1 MKKFVL
7 FILAVMLSIPALP
20 QEKSNVST
28 DKNVVKVNMLSL
40 AVATGSVFYERKLS
54 DALSGQLGVAY
65 LGFKSSGSKFSGL
78 ILTPEVRF
86 YPKKNA
92 IDGVYLAPYLRYQ
105 KFSLSNDASSSEGSM
120 NSFGGGVC
128 LGRQWIWDSGF
139 TMDLFFGGHYG
150 SANLKVETGSET
162 DLDVDL
168 FDGFKVRMGLALGF
182 SF

>member
-1 MKKFVL
+1 MKKLVL
-7 FILAVMLSIPALP
+7 LILAVMLAIPVLP
-20 QEKSNVST
+20 QEKSTVST
-28 DKNVVKVNMLSL
+28 DANVVKVNMLSL
-40 AVATGSVFYERKLS
+40 AVGTGSLFYERKLS
-54 DALSGQLGVAY
+54 DALSGQLGVGY
-65 LGFKSSGSKFSGL
+65 LGFKSSGTKFTGL

-86 YPKKNA
+86 YPKKTA

-105 KFSLSNDASSSEGSM
+105 KFTVSTDDNTSEGSL

-150 SANLKVETGSET
+150 SADLKVTTGSES
-162 DLDVDL
+162 DLDVDI
-168 FDGFKVRMGLALGF
+168 FDGFKVRVGLALGF